1 MHISTYHNDSNA
13 EDRKLPLYVATVG
26 DSSPQ
31 AQIHRPAGIPDYQL
45 LYTLSG
51 EGIVRFC
58 NRDYTVHEGQLLIL
72 PPFSPHEYRPKQEWK
87 TLWITYGGNMS
98 GVCFPFEAN
107 ILESK
112 NFPSFYHKIMALKKE
127 KNWRRKT
134 SALLYELLLQI
145 DDLGDSSTLVSQDGE
160 HNVSAAVRYISEHY
174 RETVELSQLAKA
186 AGVSE
191 GHFCRIFREYTHMRP
206 IEYLTHLRIEAAKS
220 LLLENPSLAV
230 ASIAEKVGFDNA
242 SYFSYVFRQKT
253 GLSPLAYRNGIK

>member
-1 MHISTYHNDSNA
+1 MHITSYYNDSNA
-13 EDRKLPLYVATVG
+13 SDRCLPLYVATVG
-26 DSSPQ
+26 SSVPQ
-31 AQIHRPAGIPDYQL
+31 KQTNRPAGIPEYQL

-58 NRDYTVHEGQLLIL
+58 NRDYTVREGQLLIL
-72 PPFSPHEYRPKQEWK
+72 PPFSSHDYRPKQDWK

-98 GVCFPFEAN
+98 EACFPYEAN
-107 ILESK
+107 ILECK
-112 NFPSFYHKIMALKKE
+112 IFPSFYHKIIMLKKE

-174 RETVELSQLAKA
+174 RETVELSHLANA
-186 AGVSE
+186 VGVSE

-253 GLSPLAYRNGIK
+253 GQSPLAYRNGIK

>member
-1 MHISTYHNDSNA
+1 MYITAYYNNSNA
-13 EDRKLPLYVATVG
+13 AERRLPLYVATVG
-26 DSSPQ
+26 HSLPQ
-31 AQIHRPAGIPDYQL
+31 TRIHRPAGIPDYQL
-45 LYTLSG
+45 LYTSSG
-51 EGIVRFC
+51 EGIVRFG
-58 NRDYTVHEGQLLIL
+58 NRDYTVHDGQLLIL
-72 PPFSPHEYRPKQEWK
+72 PPFSPHEYRPKQDWN
-87 TLWITYGGNMS
+87 TLWVTYAGGMS

-107 ILESK
+107 ILECK
-112 NFPSFYHKIMALKKE
+112 IFPSFYHKIMAQKKE

-145 DDLGDSSTLVSQDGE
+145 DDLSDCSPLTAQDSE

-191 GHFCRIFREYTHMRP
+191 GHLCRIFRDYTHMRP
-206 IEYLTHLRIEAAKS
+206 IEYLTHLRIEASKA

-230 ASIAEKVGFDNA
+230 ASVAEKVGFDSA

-253 GLSPLAYRNGIK
+253 GLSPLAYRNQIT